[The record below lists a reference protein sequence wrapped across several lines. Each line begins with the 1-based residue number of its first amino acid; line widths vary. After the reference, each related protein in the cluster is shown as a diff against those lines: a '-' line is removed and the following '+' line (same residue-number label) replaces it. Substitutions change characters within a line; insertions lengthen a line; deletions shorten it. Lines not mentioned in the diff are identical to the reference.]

1 MEKRV
6 RITVLNAD
14 VNEELKARYAVADL
28 GPCPFHPKGQV
39 LYTDGVHKPEGMC
52 DDARDAVKV
61 MAGPLARGELVQ
73 PHGTWLKDDHV
84 GVVACLDGV
93 RPVIF
98 LLEGGQK

>member
-52 DDARDAVKV
+52 DYAWD
-61 MAGPLARGELVQ
+61 P
-73 PHGTWLKDDHV
+73 
-84 GVVACLDGV
+84 
-93 RPVIF
+93 
-98 LLEGGQK
+98 